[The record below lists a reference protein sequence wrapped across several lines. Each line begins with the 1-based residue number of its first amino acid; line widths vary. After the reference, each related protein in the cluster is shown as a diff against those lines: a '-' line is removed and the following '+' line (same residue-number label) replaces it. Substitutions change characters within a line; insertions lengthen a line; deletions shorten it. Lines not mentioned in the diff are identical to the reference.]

1 MKIDVQKTGTTKIIT
16 VTLSDY
22 KNPGDRVE
30 YKANKM
36 ESILREELDLK
47 GYTLIETSPSSY
59 ICNYQ
64 ANNVGVYTFDKSKPA
79 KVEKIVTTTETETQT
94 IKAAQP
100 KKKKKSAAKK

>member
-1 MKIDVQKTGTTKIIT
+1 MKIDIEKKGNVKVVT

-22 KNPGDRVE
+22 KNPEDRVE
-30 YKANKM
+30 YKTNKM

-47 GYTLIETSPSSY
+47 GYTLVETSPSGY

-64 ANNVGVYTFDKSKPA
+64 VNNVGVYTFDKSIPA
-79 KVEKIVTTTETETQT
+79 KVEKIATTIETQT